1 MRWVIPAHRLDD
13 VSQVLRHV
21 EFAGDLLRTMSGLRL
36 QAWREMI
43 SQTYWRL
50 SAATASR
57 NTTKIRYILKHLE
70 YNTAREEKAVL
81 HLAVAVICGVRGSA
95 CESGTI
101 KRLCFGLLTMGV
113 VKVVLAG
120 ILEASLELRIGVP
133 IISPCLLW
141 HVRVALHHWWQG
153 PQGQALA
160 SGFEV
165 VHWLFS

>member
-1 MRWVIPAHRLDD
+1 MRWVIPAHGLDD

-21 EFAGDLLRTMSGLRL
+21 EFAGDLLRTMSGLSGLRL
-36 QAWREMI
+36 QAWREMKP
-43 SQTYWRL
+43 QTNWGL
-50 SAATASR
+50 SAAMASG
-57 NTTKIRYILKHLE
+57 NTTKISHILKHLE

-101 KRLCFGLLTMGV
+101 KRLCFGLLTMRV

-141 HVRVALHHWWQG
+141 HVRVAVHHWWQ
-153 PQGQALA
+153 
-160 SGFEV
+160 
-165 VHWLFS
+165 